1 MSQAQARAWWVEV
14 EHLREAA
21 ERRHATEHSRGEI
34 SPHHSALR
42 ELDERVVRDR
52 ELDERPA
59 GAVPARRR
67 TVKIRGQA
75 LPVAAARPLHDA
87 GADELGSIVVDGPW
101 VREQP
106 ATPARRRPRRRAVE
120 WIGPRPDR
128 LALWAF
134 IAGLSLVIIALAT
147 AH

>member
-1 MSQAQARAWWVEV
+1 MSQAQAHAWWAEV

-21 ERRHATEHSRGEI
+21 ERRHATEPSANEI

-42 ELDERVVRDR
+42 QLDERVVRDR
-52 ELDERPA
+52 ALDGRPA
-59 GAVPARRR
+59 GAAPGQRR
-67 TVKIRGQA
+67 TIKIRGQA
-75 LPVAAARPLHDA
+75 VPIATARPLHEA
-87 GADELGSIVVDGPW
+87 GEEELGSIVVDGPW
-101 VREQP
+101 VRAQP
-106 ATPARRRPRRRAVE
+106 ATPARRRPRRRAIE
-120 WIGPRPDR
+120 RIGPRPDR

>member
-1 MSQAQARAWWVEV
+1 VSQAQAHAWWAEV

-21 ERRHATEHSRGEI
+21 ERRHATESRAREV

-42 ELDERVVRDR
+42 QLDERVVRDR
-52 ELDERPA
+52 ALEDRPT
-59 GAVPARRR
+59 GPAPAQRR

-75 LPVAAARPLHDA
+75 VPIASARPLREASD
-87 GADELGSIVVDGPW
+87 DELASIVVDGPW
-101 VREQP
+101 MREQP
-106 ATPARRRPRRRAVE
+106 AAPARRRPRRRAIE
-120 WIGPRPDR
+120 RIGPRPDR

-134 IAGLSLVIIALAT
+134 IAGLLLVVIALAT

>member
-1 MSQAQARAWWVEV
+1 MSRAQARDWWAEV

-21 ERRHATEHSRGEI
+21 ERRQATEPHAREI

-42 ELDERVVRDR
+42 QLDERVVRDHA
-52 ELDERPA
+52 LDERPT
-59 GAVPARRR
+59 GPAPAQRR

-75 LPVAAARPLHDA
+75 VPIASARPLHEA
-87 GADELGSIVVDGPW
+87 SEDELAAVVVDGPW
-101 VREQP
+101 VRSQP

-120 WIGPRPDR
+120 RIGPHPDR
-128 LALWAF
+128 LALYAF
-134 IAGLSLVIIALAT
+134 IAGLLLVVIALAT

>member
-1 MSQAQARAWWVEV
+1 MSQAQARAWWTEV

-21 ERRHATEHSRGEI
+21 ERRHATAPSRREI

-42 ELDERVVRDR
+42 QLDERVVRDR
-52 ELDERPA
+52 ALDERSADP
-59 GAVPARRR
+59 GPGQRR

-75 LPVAAARPLHDA
+75 VPIASARPLREA
-87 GADELGSIVVDGPW
+87 SEDELGSIVVDGPW
-101 VREQP
+101 VRAQP

-120 WIGPRPDR
+120 RIGPRPDR

>member
-1 MSQAQARAWWVEV
+1 MSQAQARAWWAEV

-21 ERRHATEHSRGEI
+21 ERRHTTEASRGEI

-42 ELDERVVRDR
+42 QLDERVVRDR
-52 ELDERPA
+52 ALDERPA
-59 GAVPARRR
+59 GPVAAQRR

-75 LPVAAARPLHDA
+75 VPIASARPLHEA
-87 GADELGSIVVDGPW
+87 SEDELGSIVVDGPW
-101 VREQP
+101 GRAQP
-106 ATPARRRPRRRAVE
+106 ATPARRRPRRRAIERV
-120 WIGPRPDR
+120 GSRPDR

-134 IAGLSLVIIALAT
+134 IGGLSLVIIALAT

>member
-1 MSQAQARAWWVEV
+1 MSQAQARAWWAEV

-21 ERRHATEHSRGEI
+21 ERRHATETSANEI

-42 ELDERVVRDR
+42 QLDERVVRDR
-52 ELDERPA
+52 ALDGRPA
-59 GAVPARRR
+59 GAVPAQRR

-75 LPVAAARPLHDA
+75 VPIASARPLHEA
-87 GADELGSIVVDGPW
+87 SEDELNSIVVDGPW
-101 VREQP
+101 VRAQP
-106 ATPARRRPRRRAVE
+106 ATPARRRPPRRAVE
-120 WIGPRPDR
+120 RIGPRPDR

-134 IAGLSLVIIALAT
+134 IAGLLLVVIALAT